1 MYIINNVE
9 YKLKDKYSLK
19 DWGKIL
25 EIINSANG
33 KDEQSV
39 IINLLAQ
46 DKITD
51 LLNIILD
58 TQGAIIN
65 DIYEE
70 DFDTVNKVITDF
82 FSRKKSLMK
91 NTTSYSAT

>member
-1 MYIINNVE
+1 MYIINCIE
-9 YKLKDKYSLK
+9 YKLKEKYSLK

-33 KDEQSV
+33 KDEQSIV
-39 IINLLAQ
+39 INLLAQ

-91 NTTSYSAT
+91 NITSYSAT

>member
-1 MYIINNVE
+1 MYMINNIE
-9 YKLKDKYSLK
+9 YKPKERYSLK
-19 DWGKIL
+19 DWGKVL
-25 EIINSANG
+25 EIMNSANG
-33 KDEQSV
+33 KDEQSIV
-39 IINLLAQ
+39 INLLAQ

>member
-1 MYIINNVE
+1 MYIINNIE
-9 YKLKDKYSLK
+9 YKLKEKYLLK

-25 EIINSANG
+25 EIINSANS
-33 KDEQSV
+33 KDEQSIV
-39 IINLLAQ
+39 INLLAQ

-58 TQGAIIN
+58 TKGANIN

-70 DFDTVNKVITDF
+70 DFDTVNKVIVDF

-91 NTTSYSAT
+91 NTINYSAT